1 MSGKEPSQPGRI
13 GDSPAVPPDTAR
25 GGIRQ
30 VARLAGVSISTVS
43 RALNGYADVNVD
55 TRAKVAAAAESLGY
69 RPSWAAAMLRRAETR
84 TVTFMVS
91 KPWTRFMDPYFL
103 GVLDGLEQALSA
115 GGYDLQVVMA
125 REYDREFD
133 TIRRIVASAR
143 CDALVFARTRPVDE
157 RVDFMKSTG
166 LPFATVGR
174 TIAADHDWIDR
185 DNETMGRMGV
195 ERLVA
200 LGHRRIALLSAP
212 LRYTYAHQMR
222 AGVRAALRD
231 AAIDPDPALEVEC
244 YLSRATGAEAVT
256 QLFVG
261 RRRTPTAL
269 LCGNDMIAM
278 SAMEGLTALGLTPG
292 HDIAVIGAED
302 MPLSA
307 YATPPL
313 TTFSVNLE
321 AMGLRLGRMVLSR
334 LAGEV
339 GPLQELVPSRLVIRA
354 SDGPLRADSAG

>member
-1 MSGKEPSQPGRI
+1 MTGETPPPPGRI
-13 GDSPAVPPDTAR
+13 GPAATRVTEPKR

-30 VARLAGVSISTVS
+30 VARQAGVSISTVS
-43 RALNGYADVNVD
+43 RALNGYADVNAE
-55 TRAKVAAAAESLGY
+55 TRAKVAQAAEDLGY
-69 RPSWAAAMLRRAETR
+69 RPSWAASTLRRAETR

-91 KPWTRFMDPYFL
+91 KPWTKFMDPFFL

-157 RVDFMKSTG
+157 RVEFMKATG
-166 LPFATVGR
+166 MPFATVGR
-174 TIAADHDWIDR
+174 TLAADHDWIDR
-185 DNETMGRMGV
+185 DNETMGRLGV

-222 AGVRAALRD
+222 AGVRDALRQ
-231 AAIDPDPALEVEC
+231 AGIAPDPELEVEC

-261 RRRTPTAL
+261 GRRGPTAL

-278 SAMEGLTALGLTPG
+278 SAMEGLAALGLVPG
-292 HDIAVIGAED
+292 QDVAVIGADD

-313 TTFSVNLE
+313 TTFSLNLE
-321 AMGLRLGRMVLSR
+321 AMGLRLGRMVLAR
-334 LAGEV
+334 LSGES
-339 GPLQELVPSRLVIRA
+339 GPLREIVETRLVIRE
-354 SDGPLRADSAG
+354 SDGPVRQG